1 MMTAGVVKILD
12 IVFIL
17 LDQIVFELPFAVSFS
32 VIYIY
37 VCVCSLT
44 HRALF
49 KMNSNLNFINII
61 NIINA

>member
-17 LDQIVFELPFAVSFS
+17 LDQSVFEIAFRCF
-32 VIYIY
+32 IQCYIHI
-37 VCVCSLT
+37 CVCSLT